1 MFRNWRSIFTGD
13 GGPINARIPIYSF
26 DGRDVLA
33 DPFWSV
39 SLIDYFIGC
48 LVLYVLLYSPFCT
61 VYPSGP
67 RRASGTA
74 PPAGVTECRTNT
86 VRRGGRTTCRSWA
99 SRRAWPRVCSWAS
112 RRGAAPTSTSFFA
125 SRPTRTFKTP
135 PAYHSTN
142 ETHPSRLNARR
153 GGGGRCARH
162 FFRTSLVLRVTFRGP
177 HLSSQKIIKEGN
189 KLKNSTA
196 KI

>member
-39 SLIDYFIGC
+39 SSIDYLTGC

-125 SRPTRTFKTP
+125 SRPTRTFK
-135 PAYHSTN
+135 N
-142 ETHPSRLNARR
+142 PSRVPLHQRNPSQPPQRS
-153 GGGGRCARH
+153 GGGGRRARR

>member
-39 SLIDYFIGC
+39 SSIDYFIGC
-48 LVLYVLLYSPFCT
+48 LVLYVLLYSPFRT

-125 SRPTRTFKTP
+125 SRPTRTFEIP

-142 ETHPSRLNARR
+142 ETHPSRLNAR